1 MIRPIIRHD
10 PKVANDVA
18 RNSQRIPVLP
28 FFQQDHGASDC
39 MDPGDVGTPLIELH
53 PILFAPGVLLYELDQ
68 PEVVRRVTFHAR
80 PFLKPKKNE
89 QAMMIQY
96 ALIEKLGAIFG
107 AEIESN

>member
-1 MIRPIIRHD
+1 VIRPIIRHGL
-10 PKVANDVA
+10 KVANEVA
-18 RNSQRIPVLP
+18 RNSQRIAELAL
-28 FFQQDHGASDC
+28 FQQDHGTSDC
-39 MDPGDVGTPLIELH
+39 IDPCDVGTPVIELY
-53 PILFAPGVLLYELDQ
+53 PIFFAPGVLLYELDQ
-68 PEVVRRVTFHAR
+68 AEDVRRVTFYAR